1 MNEAELNKTLRFLVA
16 MAMVLVMYCL
26 ISEKFNDYQQAKG
39 IAISNYLSAQQNIDI
54 PPSQAMFMEVNLN
67 QYDIQIQDL
76 DVFGRWNND

>member
-1 MNEAELNKTLRFLVA
+1 MNEAEFYRTMRFIIAIL
-16 MAMVLVMYCL
+16 MVFVMYCL

-54 PPSQAMFMEVNLN
+54 PPSQAMYMEVNLN

-76 DVFGRWNND
+76 DIFGSWNND